1 MKNRISS
8 IVAIALSAFTF
19 SAQAENIDRSFT
31 VEGTNIKITAIENAK
46 TVMVSL
52 NNTATSD
59 LTISLE
65 DASGT
70 HYADE
75 TVKSSAHFAKKYN
88 LSQLE
93 TGKYRFVI
101 VKNALKTVQPFE
113 LTTTN
118 IVLNELERKEKF
130 LPMLVQKDNK
140 VDVNV
145 LLGNYSNIIVKV
157 YDTEGKLAFT
167 DKNYVVLTLHKR
179 YDLSSLA
186 KGTYVVEVLAGDE
199 TQNFTVNL

>member
-1 MKNRISS
+1 MKNLISS
-8 IVAIALSAFTF
+8 SVAIALSVFTF
-19 SAQAENIDRSFT
+19 TAQAENVDRSFT

-52 NNTATSD
+52 NNTATGA
-59 LTISLE
+59 LTIALE
-65 DASGT
+65 DAAGT

-113 LTTTN
+113 LTSTN

-130 LPMLVQKDNK
+130 LPVVAQNGNK
-140 VDVNV
+140 MDVNV
-145 LLGNYSNIIVKV
+145 LLGNYSNIIVRV
-157 YDTEGKLAFT
+157 YDSEGKLAFS

-186 KGTYVVEVLAGDE
+186 KGMYIVEVLAGDE